1 MESCPESGEGE
12 PVQEVT
18 GATAAAEAAV
28 AALSATAAED
38 TAWASAAQQTIT
50 GLENEPGWVSGGG
63 SQEPPPARGVVQSR
77 VFRSGRPERSSRAGL
92 VGIQAALC
100 SPLESALRT
109 ARGGPEQSP
118 LDLGHQGGRWGWGKR
133 AGRRAG

>member
-12 PVQEVT
+12 PAQEVT

-28 AALSATAAED
+28 AAFSATAAED
-38 TAWASAAQQTIT
+38 IAGARAAQQIII
-50 GLENEPGWVSGGG
+50 GLENEPGWVSVGG
-63 SQEPPPARGVVQSR
+63 SQEAPPACGVVQFR
-77 VFRSGRPERSSRAGL
+77 VLRSGRPERSSRAEP

-109 ARGGPEQSP
+109 VR
-118 LDLGHQGGRWGWGKR
+118 
-133 AGRRAG
+133 

>member
-12 PVQEVT
+12 PAQEVT

-28 AALSATAAED
+28 AAFSATEAED
-38 TAWASAAQQTIT
+38 IAGARAAQQIII
-50 GLENEPGWVSGGG
+50 GLENEPGWVSVGG
-63 SQEPPPARGVVQSR
+63 SQEAPPACGVVQFR
-77 VFRSGRPERSSRAGL
+77 VLRSGRPERSSRAEP

-109 ARGGPEQSP
+109 VR
-118 LDLGHQGGRWGWGKR
+118 
-133 AGRRAG
+133 